1 MSLPGNRARV
11 AAGDLG
17 LLRRPAAHASIGQG
31 EANTLVAAGLTIGA
45 GLLWWRSVGAIDPER
60 ISDVGLITALPLL
73 SFAALGLLAA
83 GFVVALNGRTLRQP
97 LLAVNVVLLVLMLH
111 GVTSAI
117 QEVPR
122 FATTYVHAGFGEA
135 IMRTGELLVN
145 RDARFSWPL
154 FFVLGAFLTSI
165 AGLDNPIRL
174 ADWIPAISNLLYLVP
189 LWLIFRAFTV
199 DRRLIWLAVWFFV
212 AGNWVGQDYYSPQG
226 FNILLYLTI
235 LAILLTWFRS
245 REPVPLS
252 RLASRFRR
260 LIRSP
265 YPDGATETGETPVP
279 AITAGAR
286 AGLVLILVLLAVV
299 VVASH
304 QLTPFALLGG
314 AGVLVVTRRTVLRG
328 YPLLVG
334 VLLATWLSYA
344 TLAYLAGHINSLLAE
359 ALQAEAVATAAVGD
373 RLRGNPG
380 HLFVVYERV
389 AFSAAF
395 WGMAFLGGIRRFW
408 NGHWDLALGLLALG
422 PFAFL
427 ALQSYGGEVL
437 LRVYLFALPFMSF
450 FVAGL
455 FYPRLRPVSRRQPLL
470 LLLISG
476 VLIVGF
482 LFARYGNDRA
492 DAITADELAAADR
505 AHALIAPNA
514 LVATAN
520 HNSPLGYRGYDN
532 YVRIGIGAA
541 LVTHS
546 VDQVIDALRE
556 RAEGRPTYLFLTQSQ
571 RAYFDLNGFPGQE
584 WDSLVAEIGS
594 SPTFRL
600 VFRTRDAVLYEF
612 VDEPATGAP

>member
-45 GLLWWRSVGAIDPER
+45 GLLWWRSLGAIDPER

-226 FNILLYLTI
+226 FNILLTLTI

-252 RLASRFRR
+252 GLGSRLRR
-260 LIRSP
+260 LIGSP
-265 YPDGATETGETPVP
+265 HPDGIAEADDAGVP
-279 AITAGAR
+279 AVSAGAR
-286 AGLVLILVLLAVV
+286 AGLVLILVLLSVV

-304 QLTPFALLGG
+304 QLTPFALLGST
-314 AGVLVVTRRTVLRG
+314 GVLVVTRQTVLRG
-328 YPLLVG
+328 FPILVW
-334 VLLATWLSYA
+334 VLLATWLSYM
-344 TLAYLAGHINSLLAE
+344 TLAFLAGHINSLLAE
-359 ALQAEAVATAAVGD
+359 ALQAEAVATSVGD
-373 RLRGNPG
+373 RLRGTPG
-380 HLFVVYERV
+380 HLFIVYERI

-395 WGMAFLGGIRRFW
+395 WGIAFLGGVRRLW

-422 PFAFL
+422 PFVFL
-427 ALQSYGGEVL
+427 ALQSYGGEML

-455 FYPRLRPVSRRQPLL
+455 FYPRLRPVSKWQPLL
-470 LLLISG
+470 LLALSG
-476 VLIVGF
+476 ALIVGF

-505 AHALIAPNA
+505 AHAVVAPNS
-514 LVATAN
+514 LIATAN
-520 HNSPLGYRGYDN
+520 HNSPLGYRGYDS
-532 YVRIGIGAA
+532 YIRIGIGAA

-546 VDQVIDALRE
+546 VDQVVDALSV

-584 WDSLVAEIGS
+584 WDLLLLKIES
-594 SPTFRL
+594 SSSFRL

-612 VDEPATGAP
+612 VDGSATGAP